1 MITRK
6 RARMSR
12 LHLEDLPDEL
22 ILKVF
27 ESLKTLELIYCS
39 QVSKRLRRIRLE
51 TYGFFSSQALRL
63 WVQLRESKPE

>member
-39 QVSKRLRRIRLE
+39 QVSKRIRRIRLE
-51 TYGFFSSQALRL
+51 TYGFSVLRHSDCDT
-63 WVQLRESKPE
+63 VC

>member
-12 LHLEDLPDEL
+12 FQLEGLPDEL

-27 ESLKTLELIYCS
+27 ESLKALELIHCS
-39 QVSKRLRRIRLE
+39 QVSKRIRRIRLE
-51 TYGFFSSQALRL
+51 TYGFSALRH
-63 WVQLRESKPE
+63 SDCGSS

>member
-12 LHLEDLPDEL
+12 FQLEDLPDEL

-27 ESLKTLELIYCS
+27 ESLKTLELIHCS
-39 QVSKRLRRIRLE
+39 QVSKRIRRIRLE
-51 TYGFFSSQALRL
+51 TYGFSALRH
-63 WVQLRESKPE
+63 SDCGSS